1 MSIIKDLMCLHLCVN
16 VKVDCEFAFLQKG
29 EQFCSKSH
37 YTSYGEGGGGINS
50 GKIGTMAMVYLK
62 QLRRQVDLQPE
73 QS

>member
-37 YTSYGEGGGGINS
+37 YTSYGEGGGGDKF
-50 GKIGTMAMVYLK
+50 GKNWDDGHGLLK
-62 QLRRQVDLQPE
+62 TTQKTG
-73 QS
+73 